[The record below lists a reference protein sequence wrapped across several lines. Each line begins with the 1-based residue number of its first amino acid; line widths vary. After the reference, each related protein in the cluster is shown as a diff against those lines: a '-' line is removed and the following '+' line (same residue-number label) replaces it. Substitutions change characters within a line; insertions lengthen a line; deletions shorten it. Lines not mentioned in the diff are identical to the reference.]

1 MRRQSMLQISENG
14 IQIDDLYTIQN
25 RLVDA
30 FKSIYGDDVNLDSDT
45 PDGQLLGL
53 FSQEL
58 ANVHQAVSFIVQML
72 DPYQATGQ
80 WLEQRA
86 MYAGITRITAS
97 YSYIDDVIITGTPK
111 TTVPINSIYIDKN
124 KNKWVTTEA
133 ITLNDLG
140 SARTKFRSLELGNYI
155 INSLEEFTPSTIIV
169 GIERVTA
176 NSNSY
181 GGVDEETDEQLLNRF
196 MLSHSINNF
205 DDRQGLQSALLNIIG
220 VSKCIVYENFT
231 NNTDEKGVPPHS
243 LNAVILGGSDE
254 KIAEVITKNKIGGCG
269 LFGQI
274 ETTYPHGGLLR
285 KVYFDRPKKIN
296 VNVSMII
303 GRYKSFNDIN
313 TEQIKKILKNLNF
326 NIGENVYA
334 SRIISNINLVDG
346 FYIKSLT
353 VNNSNIAEIGY
364 REYAQ
369 INNVEALIE

>member
-205 DDRQGLQSALLNIIG
+205 DDRQGMQSTLLNIIG

-231 NNTDEKGVPPHS
+231 NNTDEKGVPAHS

-369 INNVEALIE
+369 INNVEVLIE

>member
-369 INNVEALIE
+369 INNVEVLIE

>member
-1 MRRQSMLQISENG
+1 MRRQSMLRISENG

-25 RLVDA
+25 RLVSA

-111 TTVPINSIYIDKN
+111 TKIPTNSIFIDRS
-124 KNKWVTTEA
+124 KNKWVSTEEV
-133 ITLNDLG
+133 TLNSNG

-231 NNTDEKGVPPHS
+231 SNTDEKNIPPHS

-254 KIAEVITKNKIGGCG
+254 KIAEVITKKKIGGCG
-269 LFGQI
+269 LHGQI
-274 ETTYPHGGLLR
+274 EITHLQDGLSR
-285 KVYFDRPKKIN
+285 KVFFDRPTKIDI
-296 VNVSMII
+296 NVSMVI
-303 GRYKSFNDIN
+303 GRYKSFDDIN
-313 TEQIKKILKNLNF
+313 TAQIQRNLKKLNF

-353 VNNSNIAEIGY
+353 VNDLNIAEIGY

-369 INNVEALIE
+369 INNVEVLIE

>member
-1 MRRQSMLQISENG
+1 MRRQSMLRISENG

-25 RLVDA
+25 RLVSA

-111 TTVPINSIYIDKN
+111 TKIPTNSIFIDRS
-124 KNKWVTTEA
+124 KNKWVSTEEV
-133 ITLNDLG
+133 TLNSNG

-155 INSLEEFTPSTIIV
+155 INSLEEFTPSTIIL

-231 NNTDEKGVPPHS
+231 SNTDEKNIPPHS

-254 KIAEVITKNKIGGCG
+254 KIAEVITKKKIGGCG

-274 ETTYPHGGLLR
+274 ETTHQQDGLLR
-285 KVYFDRPKKIN
+285 KVHFDRPTKIDIN
-296 VNVSMII
+296 VELVI
-303 GRYKSFNDIN
+303 GRYKSFDDIN
-313 TEQIKKILKNLNF
+313 TAQIQRNLKKLNF

-353 VNNSNIAEIGY
+353 VNSSNIAEIGY

-369 INNVEALIE
+369 INNVEVLIE

>member
-1 MRRQSMLQISENG
+1 MLQISENG

-196 MLSHSINNF
+196 MLSHSINNL

-231 NNTDEKGVPPHS
+231 SNTDEKNIPPHS

-369 INNVEALIE
+369 INNVEVLIE

>member
-1 MRRQSMLQISENG
+1 MRRQSMLRISENG

-25 RLVDA
+25 RLVSA

-111 TTVPINSIYIDKN
+111 TTIPTNSIFIDRS
-124 KNKWVTTEA
+124 KNKWVSTEEV
-133 ITLNDLG
+133 TLNSNG

-155 INSLEEFTPSTIIV
+155 INSLEEFTPSTIIL

-220 VSKCIVYENFT
+220 VSKCVVYENFT
-231 NNTDEKGVPPHS
+231 SNTDEKNIPPHS
-243 LNAVILGGSDE
+243 LNAVVLGGSDE
-254 KIAEVITKNKIGGCG
+254 KIAEVITKKKIGGCG
-269 LFGQI
+269 LHGQI
-274 ETTYPHGGLLR
+274 EITHLQDGLSR
-285 KVYFDRPKKIN
+285 KVFFDRPTKIDI
-296 VNVSMII
+296 NVSMVI
-303 GRYKSFNDIN
+303 GRYKSFDDIN
-313 TEQIKKILKNLNF
+313 TAQIQRNLKKLNF

-353 VNNSNIAEIGY
+353 VNDLNIAEIGY

-369 INNVEALIE
+369 INNVEVLIE

>member
-1 MRRQSMLQISENG
+1 MRHQSMLRISENG

-25 RLVDA
+25 RLVSA

-111 TTVPINSIYIDKN
+111 TTIPTNSIFIDRS
-124 KNKWVTTEA
+124 KNKWVSTEEV
-133 ITLNDLG
+133 TLNSNG

-220 VSKCIVYENFT
+220 VSKCVVYENFT
-231 NNTDEKGVPPHS
+231 SNTDEKNIPPHS
-243 LNAVILGGSDE
+243 LNAVVLGGSDE
-254 KIAEVITKNKIGGCG
+254 KIAEVITKKKIGGCG
-269 LFGQI
+269 LHGQI
-274 ETTYPHGGLLR
+274 EITHLQDGLSR
-285 KVYFDRPKKIN
+285 KVFFDRPTKIDI
-296 VNVSMII
+296 NVSMVI
-303 GRYKSFNDIN
+303 GRYKSFDDIN
-313 TEQIKKILKNLNF
+313 TAQIQRNLKKLNF

-353 VNNSNIAEIGY
+353 VNDLNIAEIGY

-369 INNVEALIE
+369 INNVEVLIE

>member
-1 MRRQSMLQISENG
+1 MRHQSMLRISENG

-25 RLVDA
+25 RLVSA

-111 TTVPINSIYIDKN
+111 TTIPTNSIFIDRS
-124 KNKWVTTEA
+124 KNKWVSTEGV
-133 ITLNDLG
+133 TLNSNG

-220 VSKCIVYENFT
+220 VSKCVVYENFT
-231 NNTDEKGVPPHS
+231 SNTDEKNIPPHS
-243 LNAVILGGSDE
+243 LNAVVLGGSDE
-254 KIAEVITKNKIGGCG
+254 KIAEVITKKKIGGCG
-269 LFGQI
+269 LHGQI
-274 ETTYPHGGLLR
+274 EITHLQDGLSR
-285 KVYFDRPKKIN
+285 KVFFDRPTKIDI
-296 VNVSMII
+296 NVSMVI
-303 GRYKSFNDIN
+303 GRYKSFDDIN
-313 TEQIKKILKNLNF
+313 TAQIQRNLKKLNF

-353 VNNSNIAEIGY
+353 VNDLNIAEIGY

-369 INNVEALIE
+369 INNVEVLIE

>member
-1 MRRQSMLQISENG
+1 MLRISENG

-25 RLVDA
+25 RLVSA

-353 VNNSNIAEIGY
+353 VNNSNIANIGY

-369 INNVEALIE
+369 INNVEVLIDE

>member
-1 MRRQSMLQISENG
+1 MLKISEKG
-14 IQIDDLYTIQN
+14 IEIDDLYTIQA
-25 RLVDA
+25 RLVNA
-30 FKSIYGDDVNLDSDT
+30 FKSIYGEDINLDSDT

-72 DPYQATGQ
+72 DPYQAMGQ

-97 YSYIDDVIITGTPK
+97 YSYIDDVIFTGSPK

-124 KNKWVTTEA
+124 KNKWVTTEP

-140 SARTKFRSLELGNYI
+140 SARTKFRSLELGDYTVNAQ
-155 INSLEEFTPSTIIV
+155 EEFTPSTIII
-169 GIERVTA
+169 GIERVTS

-181 GGVDEETDEQLLNRF
+181 GGTDEETDEQLLNRF
-196 MLSHSINNF
+196 MLSHSINNY
-205 DDRQGLQSALLNIIG
+205 DDRQGMQSALLNITG

-231 NNTDEKGVPPHS
+231 NNTDEKSVPAHS
-243 LNAVILGGSDE
+243 LNAVILGGDNE

-269 LFGQI
+269 LFGRI
-274 ETTYPHGGLLR
+274 ETTYPHSGLLR
-285 KVYFDRPKKIN
+285 KVYFDRPTKIN

-303 GRYKSFNDIN
+303 GRYKSFNDID
-313 TEQIKKILKNLNF
+313 TDQIKENLKNLNF
-326 NIGENVYA
+326 DIGENVYT

-353 VNNSNIAEIGY
+353 ANGSNIAEIGY

-369 INNVEALIE
+369 INNVEVLIE

>member
-1 MRRQSMLQISENG
+1 MLRISENG

-25 RLVDA
+25 RLVSA

-111 TTVPINSIYIDKN
+111 TTIPTNSIFIDRS
-124 KNKWVTTEA
+124 KNKWVSTEGV
-133 ITLNDLG
+133 TLNSNG

-181 GGVDEETDEQLLNRF
+181 GGVDEETDAQLLKRF

-231 NNTDEKGVPPHS
+231 SNTDEKNIPPHS
-243 LNAVILGGSDE
+243 LNAVVLGGSDE
-254 KIAEVITKNKIGGCG
+254 KIAEVITKKKIGGCG
-269 LFGQI
+269 LHGQI
-274 ETTYPHGGLLR
+274 EITHLQDGLSR
-285 KVYFDRPKKIN
+285 KVFFDRPTKIDI
-296 VNVSMII
+296 NVSMVI
-303 GRYKSFNDIN
+303 GRYKSFDDIN
-313 TEQIKKILKNLNF
+313 TAQIQRNLKKLNF

-353 VNNSNIAEIGY
+353 VNSSNIAEIGY

-369 INNVEALIE
+369 INNVEVLIE

>member
-1 MRRQSMLQISENG
+1 MRRQSMLRISENG

-25 RLVDA
+25 RLVSA

-111 TTVPINSIYIDKN
+111 TTIPTNSIFIDRS
-124 KNKWVTTEA
+124 KNKWVSTEEV
-133 ITLNDLG
+133 TLNSNG

-155 INSLEEFTPSTIIV
+155 INSLEEFTPSTIII

-220 VSKCIVYENFT
+220 VSKCVVYENFT
-231 NNTDEKGVPPHS
+231 SNTDEKNIPPHS
-243 LNAVILGGSDE
+243 LNAVVLGGSDE
-254 KIAEVITKNKIGGCG
+254 KIAEVITKKKIGGCG
-269 LFGQI
+269 LHGQI
-274 ETTYPHGGLLR
+274 EITHLQDGLSR
-285 KVYFDRPKKIN
+285 KVFFDRPTKIDI
-296 VNVSMII
+296 NVSMVI
-303 GRYKSFNDIN
+303 GRYKSFDDIN
-313 TEQIKKILKNLNF
+313 TAQIQRNLKKLNF

-353 VNNSNIAEIGY
+353 VNDLNIAEIGY

-369 INNVEALIE
+369 INNVEVLIE

>member
-1 MRRQSMLQISENG
+1 MLQITDKG
-14 IQIDDLYTIQN
+14 IEIDDLYTIQF
-25 RLVDA
+25 RLVSA
-30 FKSIYGDDVNLDSDT
+30 FKSIYGENVNLDSDT

-58 ANVHQAVSFIVQML
+58 ANIHQAVSFIVHML
-72 DPYQATGQ
+72 DPYQATGH

-97 YSYIDDVIITGTPK
+97 YSYIDEVIITGLPK
-111 TTVPINSIYIDKN
+111 TTIPNNSIYIDKN
-124 KNKWVTTEA
+124 KNKWVTTEP

-140 SARTKFRSLELGNYI
+140 SARVKFRSLELGNYTV
-155 INSLEEFTPSTIIV
+155 NALDEFTPSTIIIGV
-169 GIERVTA
+169 DKVTA
-176 NSNSY
+176 NTKSY

-231 NNTDEKGVPPHS
+231 SNTDEKNIPPHS

-254 KIAEVITKNKIGGCG
+254 KIAEVITKKKIGGCG

-274 ETTYPHGGLLR
+274 ETSYLLDDIPR
-285 KVYFDRPKKIN
+285 RVYFDRPKKID
-296 VNVSMII
+296 VNVSMVI

-313 TEQIKKILKNLNF
+313 TEQIKTNLKSLEF
-326 NIGENVYA
+326 EIGENVYA
-334 SRIISNINLVDG
+334 SRIISSINLVDG
-346 FYIKSLT
+346 FYIKELT
-353 VNNSNIAEIGY
+353 VNGSNIANIGY

-369 INNVEALIE
+369 INSVEVLIDE

>member
-1 MRRQSMLQISENG
+1 MRRQSMLRISENG

-25 RLVDA
+25 RLVSA

-111 TTVPINSIYIDKN
+111 TTIPTNSIFIDRS
-124 KNKWVTTEA
+124 KNKWVSTEEV
-133 ITLNDLG
+133 TLNSNG

-220 VSKCIVYENFT
+220 VSKCVVYENFT
-231 NNTDEKGVPPHS
+231 SNTDEKNIPPHS
-243 LNAVILGGSDE
+243 LNAVVLGGSDE
-254 KIAEVITKNKIGGCG
+254 KIAEVITKKKIGGCG
-269 LFGQI
+269 LHGQI
-274 ETTYPHGGLLR
+274 EITHLQDRLSR
-285 KVYFDRPKKIN
+285 KVFFDRPTKIDI
-296 VNVSMII
+296 NVSMVI
-303 GRYKSFNDIN
+303 GRYKSFDDIN
-313 TEQIKKILKNLNF
+313 TAQIQRNLKKLNF

-353 VNNSNIAEIGY
+353 VNDLNIAEIGY

-369 INNVEALIE
+369 INNVEVLIE

>member
-1 MRRQSMLQISENG
+1 MRRQSMLRISENG

-25 RLVDA
+25 RLVSA

-111 TTVPINSIYIDKN
+111 TTIPTNSIFIDRS
-124 KNKWVTTEA
+124 KNKWVSTEEV
-133 ITLNDLG
+133 TLNSNG

-169 GIERVTA
+169 GIERITA

-231 NNTDEKGVPPHS
+231 SNTDEKNIPPHS

-254 KIAEVITKNKIGGCG
+254 KIAEVITKKKIGGCG
-269 LFGQI
+269 LHGQI
-274 ETTYPHGGLLR
+274 EITHLQDGLSR
-285 KVYFDRPKKIN
+285 KVFFDRPTKIDI
-296 VNVSMII
+296 NVSMVI
-303 GRYKSFNDIN
+303 GRYKSFDDIN
-313 TEQIKKILKNLNF
+313 TAQIQRNLKKLNF

-353 VNNSNIAEIGY
+353 VNSSNIAEIGY

-369 INNVEALIE
+369 INNVEVLIE

>member
-1 MRRQSMLQISENG
+1 MLRISENG

-25 RLVDA
+25 RLVSA

-111 TTVPINSIYIDKN
+111 TKIPTNSIFIDRS
-124 KNKWVTTEA
+124 KNKWVSTEEV
-133 ITLNDLG
+133 TLNSNG

-205 DDRQGLQSALLNIIG
+205 DDRQGMQSTLLNIIG

-231 NNTDEKGVPPHS
+231 NNTDEKGVPAHS

-369 INNVEALIE
+369 INNVEVLIE

>member
-1 MRRQSMLQISENG
+1 MLQISENG

-369 INNVEALIE
+369 INNVEVLIE